1 MLKLYTDASTKG
13 NPGPSGAGV
22 VVIGENIYDQLAFP
36 LTNLLDNHEAE
47 FEALICGLTY
57 LKEQNMQAGTLM
69 IYTDS
74 QIVARAVERNYAK
87 KANYQLYLSQIR
99 SLLAPFELTFINWV
113 AENQNK
119 GADHMARQALQERLK
134 SIEEKSSID

>member
-1 MLKLYTDASTKG
+1 
-13 NPGPSGAGV
+13 
-22 VVIGENIYDQLAFP
+22 
-36 LTNLLDNHEAE
+36 
-47 FEALICGLTY
+47 
-57 LKEQNMQAGTLM
+57 MQAGTLM

-134 SIEEKSSID
+134 SIEQKSSID